1 MDVVLDELL
10 PVVLIEL
17 FERVKLRVIEFLF
30 IQFNRA
36 DVIKTITLLV
46 SISKLLIQF

>member
-17 FERVKLRVIEFLF
+17 FERIKLRVIEFLLT
-30 IQFNRA
+30 QFTDRY
-36 DVIKTITLLV
+36 DQDDMTLGLY
-46 SISKLLIQF
+46 K